1 MELNT
6 MTKSNKYFNFKEG
19 LQSKAKLM
27 TLKEIQA
34 FKTNPALDYYTSIY
48 SYNES
53 HKKKVDETGTI
64 KGITDVTTNT
74 LVFDFDSKDD
84 IEKARQEVVTLCHR
98 LVDQYSIDPDNIACY
113 FSGGKGFHV
122 VLPLDREI
130 TPNQFKSI
138 TGNLAEGLS
147 TFDTVVSD
155 PQRILRLEYTKHP
168 KSGLYK
174 IPLHVTEV
182 DELTVDQIKEY
193 AKTSREEFE
202 HESKPVK
209 LPESLFKV
217 KEKKKEVLVLDSTL
231 DMSKK
236 PRGWQDYVFSILEGH
251 YKEGERHQALMVL
264 AAKCRG
270 MGYDKE
276 QTYYLCKSSLKKQ
289 AALTGQSEFDKEELY
304 KNIIEESVYS
314 DRWEGGS
321 FSPKNSPWLLKYC
334 NDHNIKWDNRTEANI
349 TSVTEAFDSF
359 ENFAINID
367 KNTIKTGIPGLDESL
382 RLTIGMSVGL
392 VASPGVG
399 KTSVSLQMLNN
410 MSKQGHRCIFFSYDM
425 YAPIVYQKL
434 VQKHFN
440 IGSKA
445 MFEKFKADPSFR
457 AKVKAKI
464 AEEYAN
470 ISFCFRTG
478 QTVPDL
484 EATIDEVEST
494 TGQRVK
500 FMVVDYNELVLT
512 DYSDATASSSF
523 VAQKMREIAQRRE
536 ICVFSLFQPSKMS
549 GSPSDEVRS
558 YNAAK
563 GSGAISQSVSV
574 MLGMSRPG
582 YDPQNPESDKFVNL
596 SCLKN
601 RMGSLFSLDWHW
613 DGLTGCISKMSDE
626 DYEDLRQ
633 IRERKAAAD
642 SSSGGGGWS

>member
-1 MELNT
+1 MEITT
-6 MTKSNKYFNFKEG
+6 MSNKGKYFNFKEG

-34 FKTNPALDYYTSIY
+34 FKTDPNKDYYTSIFV
-48 SYNES
+48 YNDT
-53 HKKKVDETGTI
+53 HKKKVDETGSI

-74 LVFDFDSKDD
+74 LVFDFDSTD
-84 IEKARQEVVTLCHR
+84 IEKARQDVLTLGTR
-98 LVDQYSIDPDNIACY
+98 LIDNESVDSDSIACY

-122 VLPLDREI
+122 VVPLSNEI
-130 TPNQFKSI
+130 TPEQFKAAV
-138 TGNLAEGLS
+138 NKLAGDLP

-155 PQRILRLEYTKHP
+155 PQRILRMEYTKHP

-174 IPLHVTEV
+174 IPLHIAEV
-182 DELTVDQIKEY
+182 DEMTVDQIKEL
-193 AKTSREEFE
+193 AKTPREEYE
-202 HESKPVK
+202 HDTKPVK
-209 LPESLFKV
+209 FKEDLFVV
-217 KEKKKEVLVLDSTL
+217 KEKKKETTVFDTTL
-231 DMSKK
+231 DLSKK
-236 PRGWQDYVFSILEGH
+236 PRGWQDYVYGILEGH
-251 YKEGERHQALMVL
+251 YESGERHQALMVL

-289 AALTGQSEFDKEELY
+289 AALKGQSEFDKEELY
-304 KNIIEESVYS
+304 KNIIEDSVYS

-321 FSPKNSPWLLKYC
+321 FSPKNNPWLAKYC
-334 NDHNIKWDNRTEANI
+334 ERHSIRWDNRSDANI

-359 ENFAINID
+359 ENFAVNID
-367 KNTIKTGIPGLDESL
+367 KNTIKTGIPGLDEAL

-445 MFEKFKADPSFR
+445 MFEKFKTDPSFR
-457 AKVKAKI
+457 AKVKKTI
-464 AEEYAN
+464 SEEYAN

-478 QTVPDL
+478 QTVPDI
-484 EATIDEVEST
+484 ESTIDEVEST

-549 GSPSDEVRS
+549 GSPSDEVKS

-582 YDPQNPESDKFVNL
+582 YDPQSPENDKFVNL

-601 RMGSLFSLDWHW
+601 RMGPLFSFDWAW
-613 DGLTGCISKMSDE
+613 NGLTGCISKMSDE
-626 DYEDLRQ
+626 EYEDLKK
-633 IRERKAAAD
+633 IRERKAAAE
-642 SSSGGGGWS
+642 STSSGGWS

>member
-1 MELNT
+1 MG
-6 MTKSNKYFNFKEG
+6 KYFNFKEG
-19 LQSKAKLM
+19 LSGKAKLM

-34 FKTNPALDYYTSIY
+34 FKTDPYKDYYSSIY
-48 SYNES
+48 SYSEA
-53 HKKKVDETGTI
+53 HKKKVDETGSI

-74 LVFDFDSKDD
+74 LVFDFDSTDL
-84 IEKARQEVVTLCHR
+84 EKAKQDVLILGAR
-98 LVDQYSIDPDNIACY
+98 LVDQQGVNPDDLACY
-113 FSGGKGFHV
+113 FSGGKGFHLV
-122 VLPLDREI
+122 VPLLQEI
-130 TPNQFKSI
+130 TPDQFKMAV
-138 TGNLAEGLS
+138 TRLAGDLP

-155 PQRILRLEYTKHP
+155 PQRILRMEYTKHL

-174 IPLHVTEV
+174 IPLHIAEI
-182 DELTVDQIKEY
+182 DEMTIDQIKEL
-193 AKTSREEFE
+193 AKTPREEYG
-202 HESKPVK
+202 HKSAPVK
-209 LPESLFKV
+209 LSEDLFV
-217 KEKKKEVLVLDSTL
+217 VKKKENKTAIETDILDL
-231 DMSKK
+231 SKK
-236 PRGWQDYVFSILEGH
+236 PRGWQDYVYSILEGR
-251 YKEGERHQALMVL
+251 YESGERHQALMVL

-289 AALTGQSEFDKEELY
+289 ATLKGQSEFDKEELY

-321 FSPKNSPWLLKYC
+321 FSPKNNPWLAKYC
-334 NDHNIKWDNRTEANI
+334 QTHNIKWDNRTEANI

-359 ENFAINID
+359 ENFAVNID
-367 KNTIKTGIPGLDESL
+367 KNTIKTGIPGLDEAL

-440 IGSKA
+440 IGSKD
-445 MFEKFKADPSFR
+445 MFAKFKADPSFR

-464 AEEYAN
+464 SEEYAN

-478 QTVPDL
+478 QTVPDI
-484 EATIDEVEST
+484 ESTIDEVEST

-536 ICVFSLFQPSKMS
+536 ICVFSLFQPSKRS
-549 GSPSDEVRS
+549 GSPSDEVKS

-582 YDPQNPESDKFVNL
+582 YNPQNPEDDRFVNL

-601 RMGSLFSLDWHW
+601 RMGPLFSLDWKW
-613 DGLTGCISKMSDE
+613 TGLTGSIDKMNDE
-626 DYEDLRQ
+626 EYEELRV
-633 IRERKAAAD
+633 IRENKRTAEAA
-642 SSSGGGGWS
+642 SGSGGWS